1 MKQEIIIGVSI
12 AVAVALLI
20 GMKAWL
26 HSLVEFKMDE
36 SAILKFFK
44 ESSGGDK
51 FRSTKAISAGTD
63 IDTARVSE
71 VCIKSN
77 AIKRKSNEK
86 ESWCLKQ

>member
-12 AVAVALLI
+12 ALAGAVLI

-26 HSLVEFKMDE
+26 HSIVKFKMDE
-36 SAILKFFK
+36 SAILRSFE
-44 ESSGGDK
+44 ESSGDYK
-51 FRSTKAISAGTD
+51 FRSTDAISVETD

-71 VCIKSN
+71 VCIKSKDIERN
-77 AIKRKSNEK
+77 SKEK